1 MFTLL
6 FWKDAVERAV
16 KTAAQTAV
24 ALLGTGLV
32 GVLDVDW
39 LQVLSVSAVAALV
52 SLLTSVSSSPFA
64 EDGTASLIKRGKYA
78 AE

>member
-1 MFTLL
+1 MFTIL
-6 FWKDAVERAV
+6 FWKDALERAV

-52 SLLTSVSSSPFA
+52 SLLTSIGSTPFA
-64 EDGTASLIKRGKYA
+64 DPGTAGLLRRGKYA

>member
-1 MFTLL
+1 VTVFGEVGVWFDFAGCSLL
-6 FWKDAVERAV
+6 VEFFYCGCGV
-16 KTAAQTAV
+16 
-24 ALLGTGLV
+24 V

-52 SLLTSVSSSPFA
+52 SLLRSIGSTPFA
-64 EDGTASLIKRGKYA
+64 DPGTAGLLRRGKYA